1 MWIVR
6 VALDRPYTF
15 IVLALLILIL
25 SSVTMLRTPT
35 DIFPNINIPV
45 IAVAWQYTGMNPEEL
60 EGRLTSVYERV
71 LTTTVDNIEHL
82 ESTTVNGQA
91 IVKIYLQHG
100 ASLDTANAQVTAV
113 SQFILRQLPPGTLP
127 PLIINYSASS
137 VPILQ
142 LGLSGNGLSE
152 QQLNDLGQ
160 NFLRPQLVTVPG
172 AVVPYLYGGKQ
183 RQVMIDLNEGLIQAK
198 GLAPQDVLNAVEQQN
213 LILPFGTAKIGPFEY
228 DVRLN
233 ASPKTVPELND
244 LPIKVVGNSTIY
256 VRDVAN
262 VRDGF
267 APQTNI
273 VRQDGH
279 RGALVTILKAGN
291 ASTIDVVKGI
301 RDLLPRVAQTLPPEL
316 KIAPLADQSIF
327 VRGSVNGVIREAIIA
342 ACLTGLMILLFLGSW
357 RSTLIIAIS
366 IPLSILTS
374 VMILSFLGETI
385 NIMTLGGL
393 ALAVGIL
400 VDDATVTIENIE
412 RYFEEGHAQRAAILE
427 GAAQIAVPALV
438 STLCIC
444 IVFLPM
450 FLLSGVGRYLFVPLA
465 EAVAFAMLASYGF
478 SRTLVPTLA
487 MYLLKANQ
495 RKTDRSRNP
504 LVLFQRAFERAF
516 ERLRNGYRALLTG
529 LVHRRALF
537 IPAFLLACF
546 SMLLL
551 VPWLGQDF
559 FPNTDSGQFILHLRA
574 RSGTRIEE
582 TARLCDLV
590 EGSIRRVVPENEVDN
605 ILDNIGLPY
614 STINYMH
621 ATSGLIG
628 AGDADILV
636 SLKEN
641 HHPTAGYVQR
651 LRESLPREYPG
662 TTFYF
667 LPADIVSQV
676 LNFGTPA
683 PIDIQIEGSDIEGN
697 REVANTMLQ
706 EIDRVPGIVD
716 ARIQQAFDYP
726 AFDVA
731 VDRTKAAQGGYT
743 EHDVAG
749 SMLNSLSGSF
759 QITPM
764 FFLNWKNG
772 VSYNLVTQT
781 PQYSIQSLQDLQ
793 NTPLN
798 SATATRPEILAD
810 VASVQRTN
818 EMEVISHYNIRRV
831 VDIYASVQ
839 DRDLGSVGREV
850 ARIVDANRKSLPRGS
865 FVTIRGQLHTM
876 RASYVG
882 LLGGLVFAVVLVYL
896 LIVVNFQS
904 WLDPFIIITALPAA
918 LSGIVAFLFLTHT
931 TLSVPALMGAI
942 MCMGV
947 GTANSI
953 LVVAFAKERLLHH
966 GAPMEAAIEAG
977 FTRFRP
983 VLMTALAMI
992 IGMIPMALG
1001 LGDGGEQN
1009 APLGRAVIGGL
1020 LFATVATLIFVPT
1033 VFSLLHGRHT
1043 HSTDLGPRKIEP
1055 EPLQGGCK
1063 EGNE

>member
-6 VALDRPYTF
+6 VALERPYTF
-15 IVLALLILIL
+15 IVLAVLILVL
-25 SSVTMLRTPT
+25 SPIMILRTPT
-35 DIFPNINIPV
+35 DIFPNIDIPV

-60 EGRLTSVYERV
+60 EGRITSTYERL
-71 LTTTVDNIEHL
+71 LTLAVDNIEHI

-100 ASLDTANAQVTAV
+100 ASLDTANAQVTAA
-113 SQFILRQLPPGTLP
+113 SQTILRFLPPGTLP

-172 AVVPYLYGGKQ
+172 AVIPFLYGGKQ
-183 RQVMIDLNEGLIQAK
+183 RQVMIDLNPGLVQSK
-198 GLAPQDVLNAVEQQN
+198 GLAPQDVLTAVQQQN
-213 LILPFGTAKIGPFEY
+213 LILPSGTAKMGPFEY

-233 ASPKTVPELND
+233 GSTRTVAELND
-244 LPIKVVGNSTIY
+244 LPVKVVGNTTIY
-256 VRDVAN
+256 LRDVAN
-262 VRDGF
+262 VRDAF

-273 VRQDGH
+273 VRQDGR
-279 RGALVTILKAGN
+279 RGALVSVLKAGN
-291 ASTIDVVKGI
+291 GSTIDVVKGI
-301 RDLLPRVAQTLPPEL
+301 RGLLPRVAQTLPPEL
-316 KIAPLADQSIF
+316 KILALADQSIF
-327 VRGSVNGVIREAIIA
+327 VRGSINGVLREAVIA

-357 RSTLIIAIS
+357 RSTLIIAAS

-374 VMILSFLGETI
+374 VLTLSFLGETI

-412 RYFEEGHAQRAAILE
+412 RYFEEGHTQRDAILE

-450 FLLSGVGRYLFVPLA
+450 LFLSGVARYLFVPLA
-465 EAVAFAMLASYGF
+465 EAVVFAMLASYIL

-487 MYLLKANQ
+487 MYLLKAKQ
-495 RKTDRSRNP
+495 RGGGGSQNP
-504 LVLFQRAFERAF
+504 LVRFQRVFERGF
-516 ERLRNGYRALLTG
+516 ERLRNAYHALLST
-529 LVHRRALF
+529 LVHRRAFF
-537 IPAFLLACF
+537 IPTFFLTCAAAF
-546 SMLLL
+546 LL

-559 FPNTDSGQFILHLRA
+559 FPNTDNGQFILHLRA
-574 RSGTRIEE
+574 KSGTRIEE
-582 TARLCDLV
+582 TAKLCDLV
-590 EGSIRRVVPENEVDN
+590 EGSIRREIPEREMDN
-605 ILDNIGLPY
+605 ILDNVGLPY
-614 STINYMH
+614 STINFMH
-621 ATSGLIG
+621 STSGLIG

-636 SLKEN
+636 SLKEE
-641 HHPTAGYVQR
+641 HRATADYVQR
-651 LRESLPREYPG
+651 LRETLPREYPG

-667 LPADIVSQV
+667 VPSDIVTQV
-676 LNFGTPA
+676 LNFGLPA
-683 PIDIQIEGSDIEGN
+683 PVDIQIEGADIEGN
-697 REVANTMLQ
+697 REVAARMLHAIQ
-706 EIDRVPGIVD
+706 RVPGIAD

-726 AFDVA
+726 EFDVA

-743 EHDVAG
+743 ERDVAN

-764 FFLNWKNG
+764 FFLNWTNG
-772 VSYNLVTQT
+772 VNYNLVTQT
-781 PQYSIQSLQDLQ
+781 PQYSIQSLEDLQ

-798 SATATRPEILAD
+798 AATATRPEILAD
-810 VASVQRTN
+810 VASIKRAN

-831 VDIYASVQ
+831 VDIYAAVQ
-839 DRDLGSVGREV
+839 GRDLGAVGREV
-850 ARIVDANRKSLPRGS
+850 TRIVDADRKSLPRGS
-865 FVTIRGQLHTM
+865 FITVRGQLQTM
-876 RASYVG
+876 RSSYLG
-882 LLGGLVFAVVLVYL
+882 LLGGLAFSVVLVYL

-918 LSGIVAFLFLTHT
+918 LAGIVGFLFLTHT

-953 LVVAFAKERLLHH
+953 LVVSFAKERLLHH
-966 GAPMEAAIEAG
+966 GDPIEAAIEAG

-1001 LGDGGEQN
+1001 LGEGGEQN

-1020 LFATVATLIFVPT
+1020 LCATVATLIFVPA
-1033 VFSLLHGRHT
+1033 VFSLLHRRRDPSVARE
-1043 HSTDLGPRKIEP
+1043 HSNGDP
-1055 EPLQGGCK
+1055 EPISA
-1063 EGNE
+1063 